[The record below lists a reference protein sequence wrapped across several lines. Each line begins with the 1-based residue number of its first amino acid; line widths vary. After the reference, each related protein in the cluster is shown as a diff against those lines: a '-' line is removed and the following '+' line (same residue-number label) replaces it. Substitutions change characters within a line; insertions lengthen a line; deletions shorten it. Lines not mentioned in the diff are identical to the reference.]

1 MNVNVIKNEKSLMTL
16 YLFKKKIVECM
27 WHLTIYWYN
36 AHKMKPNIS
45 ALDLIKDIEIMVVAV
60 HNVFSFHQQCL
71 IGSEVLL

>member
-1 MNVNVIKNEKSLMTL
+1 MTL

-36 AHKMKPNIS
+36 AHKMKPKIS

>member
-1 MNVNVIKNEKSLMTL
+1 M
-16 YLFKKKIVECM
+16 C
-27 WHLTIYWYN
+27 HLIIYWYN
-36 AHKMKPNIS
+36 AHKMRPNIS